1 MTTAWADGLQRFTRA
16 VNRVFLRLAGAI
28 AALILAFIVYDLVMR
43 NVFDAPTT
51 WVMDVSR
58 FMLVYVF
65 FLALA
70 PALES
75 GSHVA
80 VDILDHYLSP
90 GSRRALRTF
99 ALALVLVFGAFLL
112 WQLTRTTI
120 EAFADDALFPTL
132 VPVKLKHVFWIG
144 PVGVIQFLLTTLA
157 LLIGALRTPFAAPG
171 IPAH

>member
-1 MTTAWADGLQRFTRA
+1 MIIDLAEGLQRLTRTL
-16 VNRVFLRLAGAI
+16 NRVFLRLAGGV
-28 AALILAFIVYDLVMR
+28 AALILALIVYDLVMR
-43 NVFDAPTT
+43 NLFNAPTT

-70 PALES
+70 PALEG

-90 GSRRALRTF
+90 ARRRVLRL
-99 ALALVLVFGAFLL
+99 LALVLVLIFGVFLL

-120 EAFADDALFPTL
+120 EAFEDDTLFPTL

-144 PVGVIQFLLTTLA
+144 PIGVLQFLLTALA
-157 LLIGALRTPFAAPG
+157 LMVTTAREPYSASGVTS
-171 IPAH
+171 H

>member
-1 MTTAWADGLQRFTRA
+1 MTSAESVGLPRFIRL
-16 VNRVFLRLAGAI
+16 VNRVFLRLAGLI
-28 AALILAFIVYDLVMR
+28 AALILSFIVYDLVLR

-90 GSRRALRTF
+90 GKRRALRTF

-120 EAFADDALFPTL
+120 EAFEDDALFPTV
-132 VPVKLKHVFWIG
+132 VPVKLAHVFWIG
-144 PVGVIQFLLTTLA
+144 PLGVLQFLLTALV
-157 LLIGALRTPFAAPG
+157 LLIEAIRAPLDAAAGGA
-171 IPAH
+171 H